1 MMAGS
6 ACNFAPRGENR
17 PPRTL
22 TDAGLNLASNV
33 RDLGAQGV
41 RRLLEAID
49 FHPLDLIEHG
59 LLEGPRVLSS
69 NAPDLVGTQ
78 ERNELQG
85 AHQGDRDRL
94 RVDAH
99 RRLGDEL
106 VS

>member
-1 MMAGS
+1 MCAIS
-6 ACNFAPRGENR
+6 VPRACGP
-17 PPRTL
+17 
-22 TDAGLNLASNV
+22 
-33 RDLGAQGV
+33 
-41 RRLLEAID
+41 LLEAID

-94 RVDAH
+94 RVGAH

-106 VS
+106 AQLTAGIVVP